1 VGLNPFISKISIYS
15 SGFWSK
21 FKYIKIFPS
30 IIMTNN
36 TNEFGSTNNPYQ
48 MALKQLEETA
58 KIINLD
64 EGIHKILA
72 KPKRVLT
79 VSLPVK
85 MDDGRIEVFTGFR
98 SQHNDARGPFKG
110 GIRYHPQVT
119 IEEVMALSMWMT
131 WKCAVVGIPLGGGK
145 GGIICNPKNMSTSEL
160 ERMTRRYAYAI
171 SDIIGPYTDIPAPDV
186 YTGGQ
191 EMSWI
196 MDTYSTL
203 KGNRGEPGL
212 ITGKPLPIG
221 GSLGRTEATGRGLSF
236 TVREAAKKQN
246 INMKEAVVV
255 VQGFGNA
262 GQFAAQLV
270 EEQGAKIIAVSD
282 TQGAIINKN
291 GFKANELIKY
301 KLEKKSIRGFPGATE
316 INNDEL
322 LTTECTILIPAALE
336 NQITKENASR
346 IKTKIV
352 AEAANGPT
360 TPEADK
366 ILYENNILVI
376 PDVLANSGGV
386 TVSYFE
392 WLQNLRREY
401 WSEDEVNNRLDVI
414 MTKAF
419 GEVYD
424 AHQKYNT
431 NMRTASIALAVNR
444 VAEAIKLRGI
454 WP

>member
-1 VGLNPFISKISIYS
+1 
-15 SGFWSK
+15 
-21 FKYIKIFPS
+21 
-30 IIMTNN
+30 MTNEIN
-36 TNEFGSTNNPYQ
+36 DNPYE
-48 MALKQLEETA
+48 MALKQLDETA
-58 KIINLD
+58 RILNLD
-64 EGIHKILA
+64 KGIHKILA

-85 MDDGRIEVFTGFR
+85 MDDGTIEVFTGYR

-131 WKCAVVGIPLGGGK
+131 WKCAIVNIPLGGGK
-145 GGIICNPKNMSTSEL
+145 GGIICDPKKLSKTEL
-160 ERMTRRYAYAI
+160 ERLTRRYAYAI

-203 KGNRGEPGL
+203 KGDYGQPGV
-212 ITGKPLPIG
+212 ITGKPIPIG
-221 GSLGRTEATGRGLSF
+221 GSLGRNEATGRGLSF

-246 INMKEAVVV
+246 ISMNTATVV

-282 TQGAIINKN
+282 TQGAILNKN
-291 GFKANELIKY
+291 GFNVNELIKF
-301 KLEKKSIRGFPGATE
+301 KKENKTIKGFPGSSEISTE
-316 INNDEL
+316 EL
-322 LTTECTILIPAALE
+322 LTTDCTILIPAALE
-336 NQITKENASR
+336 NQITKENAS
-346 IKTKIV
+346 KVSASIV

-360 TPEADK
+360 TPEADQ
-366 ILYENNILVI
+366 ILYDNKILVI

-401 WSEDEVNNRLDVI
+401 WTEKEVNDRLDTI
-414 MTKAF
+414 MTRAF
-419 GEVYD
+419 EEVYQ
-424 AHQKYNT
+424 AHKSYNT

-444 VAEAIKLRGI
+444 VAEAIQLRGI

>member
-1 VGLNPFISKISIYS
+1 
-15 SGFWSK
+15 
-21 FKYIKIFPS
+21 
-30 IIMTNN
+30 MTNN
-36 TNEFGSTNNPYQ
+36 ANEFGSTNNPYQ

-145 GGIICNPKNMSTSEL
+145 GGIICNPKKMSNSEL

-191 EMSWI
+191 EMAWI
-196 MDTYSTL
+196 MDTYSAL

-246 INMKEAVVV
+246 INMNEAIVV

-262 GQFAAQLV
+262 GQYAAQLV

-291 GFKANELIKY
+291 GFKVNELIKS
-301 KLEKKSIRGFPGATE
+301 KLENKSIRGFPGATE
-316 INNDEL
+316 INNEEL

-336 NQITKENASR
+336 NQITKDNASR

-360 TPEADK
+360 TPEADQ
-366 ILYENNILVI
+366 ILYENNVLVI

-401 WSEDEVNNRLDVI
+401 WSEAEVNERLDVI

-419 GEVYD
+419 AEVYD

>member
-1 VGLNPFISKISIYS
+1 
-15 SGFWSK
+15 
-21 FKYIKIFPS
+21 
-30 IIMTNN
+30 MT
-36 TNEFGSTNNPYQ
+36 TTANEFAPTNNPYQ
-48 MALKQLEETA
+48 MALKQLQETA

-131 WKCAVVGIPLGGGK
+131 WKCAIVGIPLGGGK
-145 GGIICNPKNMSTSEL
+145 GGIICNPKNMSNLEL

-191 EMSWI
+191 EMAWI

-203 KGNRGEPGL
+203 KGNRSEPAV

-236 TVREAAKKQN
+236 TVREAAKRLN
-246 INMKEAVVV
+246 INMNGATVV

-270 EEQGAKIIAVSD
+270 EEQGAKVIAVSD

-291 GFKANELIKY
+291 GFSVNELIKF
-301 KLEKKSIRGFPGATE
+301 KLENKSIHDFPGSTE
-316 INNDEL
+316 ISNDEL

-336 NQITKENASR
+336 NQITKDNASK

-360 TPEADK
+360 TPEADQ
-366 ILYENNILVI
+366 IFYESNILVI

-401 WSEDEVNNRLDVI
+401 WSEAEVNERLDVI

-419 GEVYD
+419 AEVYD

-444 VAEAIKLRGI
+444 VADAIKLRGI

>member
-1 VGLNPFISKISIYS
+1 
-15 SGFWSK
+15 
-21 FKYIKIFPS
+21 
-30 IIMTNN
+30 MTNN
-36 TNEFGSTNNPYQ
+36 ANEFGSTNNPYQ
-48 MALKQLEETA
+48 MALKQLQETA

-145 GGIICNPKNMSTSEL
+145 GGIICNPKNMSNSEL

-191 EMSWI
+191 EMAWI

-203 KGNRGEPGL
+203 KGNRGEPAL

-246 INMKEAVVV
+246 INMNEAIVV

-262 GQFAAQLV
+262 GQYAAQLV

-291 GFKANELIKY
+291 GFNVNELIKF
-301 KLEKKSIRGFPGATE
+301 KLENKSIRGFPGATE

-336 NQITKENASR
+336 NQITKDNASR

-360 TPEADK
+360 TPEADQ
-366 ILYENNILVI
+366 IFYENNILVI

-401 WSEDEVNNRLDVI
+401 WSEAEVNERLDVI

-419 GEVYD
+419 AEVYD